1 MNILSATNSHFKSL
15 LEKYTFE
22 INRQVQKPTDEDAI
36 EKLSKFILKYNEV
49 SRAIETLAMISQQI
63 DGTGKQEKE
72 NES

>member
-49 SRAIETLAMISQQI
+49 SRAIETLAMISQQV

>member
-22 INRQVQKPTDEDAI
+22 INRQVQNPTDGDAI
-36 EKLSKFILKYNEV
+36 EKLSKFILKYNEA
-49 SRAIETLAMISQQI
+49 SRAIETLNMISQQVNEVN
-63 DGTGKQEKE
+63 KQEKE